1 VMAAVF
7 WGMIAAGAVLAL
19 PLGLGVWSFTAA
31 LFVLG
36 VGMGVGKASC
46 YKMIPDHFPREVGS
60 VGGLVGALGALGG
73 VLLPLAW
80 AAVPGS
86 TFAALLALTVVSAVW
101 FAVDGVL
108 TRKAADATPTWSN
121 AEAGAAVTSDRV

>member
-1 VMAAVF
+1 MGRIVMAGVF
-7 WGMIAAGAVLAL
+7 WGMIAAGVVLSL

-36 VGMGVGKASC
+36 VGMGIGKASC

-86 TFAALLALTVVSAVW
+86 TLAAFLVLTMVNGAW
-101 FAVDGVL
+101 FAVGVAL
-108 TRKAADATPTWSN
+108 ARKPK
-121 AEAGAAVTSDRV
+121 AEGVPITVS

>member
-1 VMAAVF
+1 M
-7 WGMIAAGAVLAL
+7 
-19 PLGLGVWSFTAA
+19 FTLA

-60 VGGLVGALGALGG
+60 VGGLVGMLGALGG

-86 TFAALLALTVVSAVW
+86 TFAALLAMTVVSAGW
-101 FAVDGVL
+101 FVFSTVL
-108 TRKAADATPTWSN
+108 APKPKPAPVP
-121 AEAGAAVTSDRV
+121 VTVS